1 MSVRIGI
8 LGAGGW
14 GTALGMLLVQNG
26 HAVRLWEYNKE
37 AASKLAQTRE
47 NPFLPGVRLPDS
59 IPVTADL
66 GEALEGADMIL
77 LTIPSHTV
85 RSVAGMLAKR
95 ELGNAILVSGTK
107 GIENHSLKRISQ
119 ILLEVIPNFPEGR
132 IVALSGPSHAEEVA
146 RGVPTVVTAAST
158 FSSSSRTVQ
167 QALMN
172 DRFRVYS
179 SRDLVGVELGGSLKN
194 VIAIAAGISDGV
206 GCGDNTK
213 AALMTRGI
221 VEITRLG
228 VAMGAYPETF
238 AGLSGIGDLIVT
250 CTSRHSR
257 NRYVGEEVG
266 KGRPL
271 RAVLDG
277 MIMVAEGVRTTQ
289 SALDL
294 SKIHKVDMPI
304 TQAVYQVLFERKPP
318 QEAVRDLMT
327 RDAKEEDRT

>member
-1 MSVRIGI
+1 MSVQVGI

-14 GTALGMLLVQNG
+14 GTALGMLLAENG
-26 HAVRLWEYNKE
+26 HTVRLWEYNPE
-37 AASKLAQTRE
+37 AASRLAQTRE
-47 NPFLPGVRLPDS
+47 NPFLPG
-59 IPVTADL
+59 IPVPENILVTSDL
-66 GEALEGADMIL
+66 DEAISGAEIIL
-77 LTIPSHTV
+77 LTVPSHTV
-85 RSVAGMLAKR
+85 RSVAGLLAAR
-95 ELGNAILVSGTK
+95 DLGDTLLISGTK

-119 ILLEVIPNFPEGR
+119 ILHEVIPNLDEGR
-132 IVALSGPSHAEEVA
+132 VVALSGPSHAEEVA

-158 FSSSSRTVQ
+158 RSSSAKRVQ
-167 QALMN
+167 QIFMN
-172 DRFRVYS
+172 DRFRVYA
-179 SRDLVGVELGGSLKN
+179 SRDIVGVELGGSLKN

-228 VAMGAYPETF
+228 VAMGANADTF

-266 KGRPL
+266 KGRSL

-289 SALDL
+289 SVLDL
-294 SKIHKVDMPI
+294 SKIHHVDMPI
-304 TQAVYQVLFERKPP
+304 SQAVYQVLFERKAPE
-318 QEAVRDLMT
+318 QAVRDLMT
-327 RDAKEEDRT
+327 RDAKMEDWG